1 MRALLPAA
9 LLALFG
15 GWCGTFYYGASAPA
29 AIVGH
34 LLLLGAAAWAWR
46 GWDPLRLGPRAK
58 AVAPLLWLWLVL
70 AMRASP
76 VPRAGWLAVALLP
89 AFLALPAAVARCWPT
104 PAARQRG
111 VFAVAMVGGA
121 VGAVALI
128 GAVVQETPRAAQP
141 LGNAVVLGGFLAALA
156 PLVLVAAKGES
167 NAGRQVVGGSLVLL
181 LLGLLATR
189 SIAAVAAAAVGAAV
203 VLPRGRRRWLLVPLL
218 AGGLLLGPRLVRLA
232 AGDDGSMQARESYW
246 RGGLDGFAERPLV
259 GWGPGAT
266 AWTLAPHIVPRPGA
280 NPPGEVPADL
290 HSLPLQ
296 LGYELGLPG
305 LAIAGV
311 LAAAFVIARRR
322 ESASPDAHDL
332 RRAGLASLG
341 AGATALLAGPTLMT
355 TAPWVMLAV
364 AAGAALAGGQGTVAD
379 ARAPNANDGAAPSV
393 NDRAAAS
400 LNDTAA
406 EASATAAKPQRTWR
420 RDPPVGWL
428 YAAVALLLLAP
439 LDIAHACYDAA
450 RRAAPARAASWMAVA
465 AELDPEM
472 PLYRARLGWLA
483 PDAARRR
490 LELERSAEG
499 APGVAALRLAAG
511 FAAQVSAPPGDAG
524 AYAHLAAACDADP
537 LAGAAPFLLA
547 FARPDAPGAPRLAAR
562 AILADPPLLAAIDF
576 EARPE
581 LLAAAL
587 REVGPWQGIDAGL
600 RQAIV
605 DIAGSLP
612 WPRSGPI
619 GRRGVAMDRDRD
631 TSTSLNA
638 FRRLPWPQTLG
649 FVGVRLPEAR
659 MLSGLTGA
667 GWLRSTRRGAF
678 PQPCAA
684 PASRGR

>member
-29 AIVGH
+29 VIVGH

-58 AVAPLLWLWLVL
+58 ALAPLLWLWLVL
-70 AMRASP
+70 TMRASP

-89 AFLALPAAVARCWPT
+89 AFLALPAAVARCWDT
-104 PAARQRG
+104 PEARRRG
-111 VFAVAMVGGA
+111 IFAVAMVAGA

-128 GAVVQETPRAAQP
+128 GAAEQGSARAAQP

-156 PLVLVAAKGES
+156 PLVLAAAKRES
-167 NAGRQVVGGSLVLL
+167 DAGRQLVAGSLVLV
-181 LLGLLATR
+181 LLGVLATR
-189 SIAAVAAAAVGAAV
+189 SIAAVAALAVGAAV
-203 VLPRGRRRWLLVPLL
+203 ALARGRRRWLLVPLI
-218 AGGLLLGPRLVRLA
+218 AGGVLLGPRLVRVV
-232 AGDDGSMQARESYW
+232 AGHDGSMQARESYW
-246 RGGLDGFAERPLV
+246 RGGLGGIAERPLV

-266 AWTLAPHIVPRPGA
+266 AWTLAPHVEPRPGA

-305 LAIAGV
+305 LAIAAV
-311 LAAAFVIARRR
+311 LAVAFVRARRR
-322 ESASPDAHDL
+322 EAAAPDAEDL
-332 RRAGLASLG
+332 RRAGLAGLA
-341 AGATALLAGPTLMT
+341 AGATALVAGPTLMT
-355 TAPWVMLAV
+355 TAPWVALAL
-364 AAGAALAGGQGTVAD
+364 AAGAALAGGGGRVE
-379 ARAPNANDGAAPSV
+379 GA
-393 NDRAAAS
+393 AAAS
-400 LNDTAA
+400 PLLATDTAA
-406 EASATAAKPQRTWR
+406 ADSSAPIAQPPRAWR

-450 RRAAPARAASWMAVA
+450 RRGGPARAASWMAVA
-465 AELDPEM
+465 TELDPEM

-483 PDAARRR
+483 ADAARRR
-490 LELERSAEG
+490 IELERAAAG
-499 APGVAALRLAAG
+499 APGVAALQLAAG
-511 FAAQVSAPPGDAG
+511 WAAQVSAAPARDAE
-524 AYAHLAAACDADP
+524 AQLAAACNADP
-537 LAGAAPFLLA
+537 LTGAAPFLLA
-547 FARPDAPGAPRLAAR
+547 SAQPDAPNAPRLAAR

-587 REVGPWQGIDAGL
+587 REVGTWQGIDAGL

-612 WPRSGPI
+612 SPRSGPI
-619 GRRGVAMDRDRD
+619 GRRGVVIDQERD
-631 TSTSLNA
+631 TSASLNA

-649 FVGVRLPEAR
+649 FIVVRLPEAR
-659 MLSGLTGA
+659 LLSGLTGA
-667 GWLRSTRRGAF
+667 GRLRSTRRGAF
-678 PQPCAA
+678 PQPCIA
-684 PASRGR
+684 PAAARR